1 MENYIKISELAK
13 IMKVSV
19 HQLRYFEK
27 KGIFSLANIDT
38 NGYRMY
44 GVDEIYRLSNI
55 LLLRDLQIP
64 VHEIYELVHEYSSEQ
79 CEYLLENSL
88 KQLQEQIE
96 QLTSI
101 SEKIQQVLSQEKIL
115 KERIGDFQIQYLPKR
130 NLSKREVLS
139 PSGDI
144 DLNYLKANADSFST
158 IFNDNFIYLYDEKS
172 LIVYIEGESKI
183 DMVLEEGEYLCGYFL
198 IKENEDIKRAIKALE
213 DYITDSNF
221 THCGP
226 TILYEKSY
234 SSIFHKDAI
243 VYEIQRKIQLKDV

>member
-27 KGIFSLANIDT
+27 KGIFSPAYIDT

-144 DLNYLKANADSFST
+144 DLNCLKANADSFST

-198 IKENEDIKRAIKALE
+198 IKENEDIKRDIKALE

>member
-1 MENYIKISELAK
+1 MGNYIKISELAK
-13 IMKVSV
+13 IMKISV

-27 KGIFSLANIDT
+27 KGIFLPAYIDT

-44 GVDEIYRLSNI
+44 GVDEIYRLCNI

-64 VHEIYELVHEYSSEQ
+64 VNEIYELFHKYNSEQ
-79 CEYLLENSL
+79 CEDLLENSF

-96 QLTSI
+96 QLNSI
-101 SEKIQQVLSQEKIL
+101 SEKIQQVLNQEKIL
-115 KERIGDFQIQYLPKR
+115 KERIDDFQIQYLPKR
-130 NLSKREVLS
+130 NLSKRDVLS
-139 PSGDI
+139 SSGDI
-144 DLNYLKANADSFST
+144 DLNYLKENPDSFST
-158 IFNDNFIYLYDEKS
+158 IFNNDFIYLYDEKG

-183 DMVLEEGEYLCGYFL
+183 DMILEEGEYLCGYFL
-198 IKENEDIKRAIKALE
+198 IKENKDIEGAIKALE
-213 DYITDSNF
+213 GYITESKF

-243 VYEIQRKIQLKDV
+243 VYEIQRKIKLKDV